1 MFAEVITK
9 REGILKIE
17 LTLFT
22 RRNLT
27 LRLRK
32 PRPPYFAGWLGAL
45 WYINFTNQ
53 QFATFSFLMGR
64 FRTGRSKTTS
74 FSIENDIDL
83 AKTTSFSIEND
94 IFSENDVVFDRKR
107 HIWRKRRRFR
117 SKTTL
122 FWRKRHRFRSKTTLL
137 KSNLWINFVAR
148 NQYQTTRWTG
158 HEFPILQMKSDTP
171 NHLRTLWNQNFQF
184 FRRFW
189 SDLRNVMIL
198 WWSKSRKK
206 LTSWKNFDFF

>member
-1 MFAEVITK
+1 MYGREAFDEQNKNILILMKQERTLFEAADADWVIV
-9 REGILKIE
+9 ILKIK

-22 RRNLT
+22 RQNLT

-94 IFSENDVVFDRKR
+94 IFGENDVVFDRKR
-107 HIWRKRRRFR
+107 HIWRKQRRFR

-137 KSNLWINFVAR
+137 KSNLWINFV
-148 NQYQTTRWTG
+148 
-158 HEFPILQMKSDTP
+158 P
-171 NHLRTLWNQNFQF
+171 
-184 FRRFW
+184 
-189 SDLRNVMIL
+189 
-198 WWSKSRKK
+198 
-206 LTSWKNFDFF
+206 